1 MRITR
6 SDEGPGNFNLVE
18 EYKLKDAEG
27 YNVIPSKVIE
37 VQLPVD
43 SAVFEGNSISND
55 HELLLLEQ
63 QRYLTNVEV
72 TGSLKEWIFNHFK
85 KKLNEIQQETELGS
99 YNLGALKTARGNL
112 VLQKY
117 SHSELNWSIE
127 VEFDE
132 SILIWHIATEI
143 CCKLE
148 DSAGDI
154 ILSKHHISKLLS
166 EYMLYLLV
174 MNPSMFPVGMG
185 QFVFEDT
192 CAEAVRFFST
202 AEKLDVHRNLLK
214 QYNTGVQ
221 QPGERYRSK
230 KSVLSDACRL
240 AQQLVDIS
248 DKEQKYFVLPVFYFQ
263 SSFIGDSEG
272 HHPIDGDIEMGIRG
286 SRSNPDMGMEAFNK
300 KIQEVGKQLDKINGL
315 LKNLKITY
323 EFWWTVVSSGL
334 TLFGK
339 VCLESKLQKGS
350 VWLRVQNLEG
360 DLGHSVADLLVMIS
374 LVREA
379 NEDSKS
385 VTKASA
391 MKAIKK
397 RMEKDVDEVGKI
409 ARNVKERIIA
419 INKDNLDSRQKPGC
433 EKGTGVD
440 RARMNVT
447 NAITKRFRDL
457 MTEFQTLRQK
467 IQDEYRELVERRVIT
482 VTGTRPDQKTIDHL
496 IETGNSEQIFQKAI
510 QEQGRGEV
518 LNTLEEI
525 QERHDAV
532 KEIEKKLLELKE
544 IFGDLA
550 VLVDAQGEILDNIEN
565 QVANAVT
572 HVPVR
577 DNCISNCKETSEEF
591 SRMDV
596 TNAVDH
602 VHNGTDALRTARNLQ
617 KKSRK
622 CMMIAIILVLIIA
635 IIIVLSI
642 LKPWKKN

>member
-1 MRITR
+1 MRACVITKTFLPTNKR
-6 SDEGPGNFNLVE
+6 
-18 EYKLKDAEG
+18 YTLKKHLKT
-27 YNVIPSKVIE
+27 NTITLFPHS
-37 VQLPVD
+37 
-43 SAVFEGNSISND
+43 SAVFPFLFNKTSPFQQYLVSWSFSSCDLIKMND
-55 HELLLLEQ
+55 LL
-63 QRYLTNVEV
+63 T
-72 TGSLKEWIFNHFK
+72 
-85 KKLNEIQQETELGS
+85 
-99 YNLGALKTARGNL
+99 
-112 VLQKY
+112 
-117 SHSELNWSIE
+117 
-127 VEFDE
+127 
-132 SILIWHIATEI
+132 
-143 CCKLE
+143 
-148 DSAGDI
+148 
-154 ILSKHHISKLLS
+154 
-166 EYMLYLLV
+166 
-174 MNPSMFPVGMG
+174 
-185 QFVFEDT
+185 
-192 CAEAVRFFST
+192 
-202 AEKLDVHRNLLK
+202 
-214 QYNTGVQ
+214 
-221 QPGERYRSK
+221 
-230 KSVLSDACRL
+230 
-240 AQQLVDIS
+240 
-248 DKEQKYFVLPVFYFQ
+248 

-286 SRSNPDMGMEAFNK
+286 SRSNPDRGMEAFNK
-300 KIQEVGKQLDKINGL
+300 KIQEVGKQLDKINGM

-339 VCLESKLQKGS
+339 VCLGSKLQKGS

-360 DLGHSVADLLVMIS
+360 KDVNIESENEDKLIIVAFLLCYILMSTSVQ
-374 LVREA
+374 EA
-379 NEDSKS
+379 NEESKS

-482 VTGTRPDQKTIDHL
+482 VTGTRPDEKTIDHL

-572 HVPVR
+572 HVPV
-577 DNCISNCKETSEEF
+577 
-591 SRMDV
+591 

-602 VHNGTDALRTARNLQ
+602 VHNGTDALRTAKNLQ